1 MIAAHIWNA
10 SFPGAAFTQVSAIQA
25 TNQTLV
31 TSRSRATRS
40 VKPEAT
46 EAAEAAEAATHR
58 HLRLQIYL
66 DGHIQ
71 LASRKRRANYAG
83 DTEQPGR
90 GTTPSTAHFCL

>member
-71 LASRKRRANYAG
+71 LASRKRHRAARQGHHTQHSPLLFMRNYI
-83 DTEQPGR
+83 
-90 GTTPSTAHFCL
+90 